1 MNLKNFNYL
10 LLGVFTFILYFSHTY
25 FDLNS
30 IIDIIKNSGRLA
42 PIIFILIYTFALLLM
57 LPVLR
62 LLLDI
67 PSLVSG
73 GVLKVFK
80 K

>member
-1 MNLKNFNYL
+1 MNLKIFNYL
-10 LLGVFTFILYFSHTY
+10 LLGVFIFILYFSHTY

-30 IIDIIKNSGRLA
+30 IMDIIKNSGRLV

-67 PSLVSG
+67 LSLVSG